1 MKGEGALNGPLEI
14 LLGRLLQYGTLAA
27 TGLIAFGLALSVA
40 RVPWGLGVA
49 AAGIAL
55 LIVLP
60 ALRVATMLIFFV
72 RAGDYRYGAIAALVL
87 FIISLSFF
95 LGTR

>member
-1 MKGEGALNGPLEI
+1 VNGEPALTGPLEI

-27 TGLIAFGLALSVA
+27 TGLIACGLALSVA
-40 RVPWGLGVA
+40 RVAWGLGVA
-49 AAGIAL
+49 TAGIAL
-55 LIVLP
+55 LILLP
-60 ALRVATMLIFFV
+60 ALRVAAMLIFFV